1 MTASPRYPFVNDKF
15 RERFASL
22 PDKLR
27 AHIFRVRDVG
37 LDLASRHGIDEERAE
52 LAILGHDVARAAK
65 KDEILRLA
73 DRFGISTLDIER
85 RAPVTLHGP
94 VGAELLRHEDG
105 LDDGEILAAVRW
117 HTTGHHS
124 LTPLGLLVFIAD
136 KLEPR
141 KIKSYP
147 YQRELQHIA
156 NESLSQAVLEFLCRE
171 TALRLQ
177 GRRPVHP
184 ASVAAINS
192 LLMANEAD
200 RPRRPRAMATIG
212 AAVRWH
218 TTGHHSLTPLGLLVF
233 IADKLEHTQ
242 GNGTD
247 CKIKSYPYQREL
259 QHIAN
264 ESLSQA
270 VLEFLCRETALRLQ
284 GRFLTADRCI
294 PPASRPST
302 LC

>member
-1 MTASPRYPFVNDKF
+1 MTVAPRYQIVNDKF

-37 LDLASRHGIDEERAE
+37 LDLAARHGIDEERAE

-73 DRFGISTLDIER
+73 YQFGMSPLDIER

-94 VGAELLRHEDG
+94 VGAELLRLEDG
-105 LDDGEILAAVRW
+105 LDDEEILAAVRW
-117 HTTGHHS
+117 HTTGHDS

-147 YQRELQHIA
+147 YQRELQYIA

-171 TALRLQ
+171 SALRLQ
-177 GRRPVHP
+177 SRRPVHP
-184 ASVAAINS
+184 NSTAAINA
-192 LLMANEAD
+192 LLLKSEKH
-200 RPRRPRAMATIG
+200 RPRRPKAR
-212 AAVRWH
+212 
-218 TTGHHSLTPLGLLVF
+218 S
-233 IADKLEHTQ
+233 
-242 GNGTD
+242 
-247 CKIKSYPYQREL
+247 
-259 QHIAN
+259 
-264 ESLSQA
+264 
-270 VLEFLCRETALRLQ
+270 
-284 GRFLTADRCI
+284 
-294 PPASRPST
+294 PSG
-302 LC
+302 

>member
-15 RERFASL
+15 RERFVSL

-73 DRFGISTLDIER
+73 DRFGMSTLDIER

-105 LDDGEILAAVRW
+105 LDDEEILAAVRW

-200 RPRRPRAMATIG
+200 RPRRPRAMATNG
-212 AAVRWH
+212 A
-218 TTGHHSLTPLGLLVF
+218 
-233 IADKLEHTQ
+233 TQ
-242 GNGTD
+242 ERAGVT
-247 CKIKSYPYQREL
+247 
-259 QHIAN
+259 
-264 ESLSQA
+264 
-270 VLEFLCRETALRLQ
+270 
-284 GRFLTADRCI
+284 
-294 PPASRPST
+294 
-302 LC
+302 